1 MMEKP
6 YWEGN
11 HYAFFS
17 NKECEYFPCHKGAD
31 PENFNCLFCYCPLYA
46 LGDKCG
52 GNFRITEKGIK
63 DCTNCQLPHKAKNYG
78 YVTGKYSELAELMRE
93 MRENRE
99 DQRMSCKSYLL
110 VVVRIYGSLT
120 KFYKQ
125 GTHPVCWLIHCFPV
139 TGSTLLAHGRRPRR
153 FPRGVVAPQR

>member
-6 YWEGN
+6 YWEGK

-46 LGDKCG
+46 LGDICG
-52 GNFRITEKGIK
+52 GNFRIIEKGIK

-78 YVTGKYSELAELMRE
+78 YVTGKYSELAELMNKINDE
-93 MRENRE
+93 
-99 DQRMSCKSYLL
+99 
-110 VVVRIYGSLT
+110 T
-120 KFYKQ
+120 K
-125 GTHPVCWLIHCFPV
+125 
-139 TGSTLLAHGRRPRR
+139 
-153 FPRGVVAPQR
+153 